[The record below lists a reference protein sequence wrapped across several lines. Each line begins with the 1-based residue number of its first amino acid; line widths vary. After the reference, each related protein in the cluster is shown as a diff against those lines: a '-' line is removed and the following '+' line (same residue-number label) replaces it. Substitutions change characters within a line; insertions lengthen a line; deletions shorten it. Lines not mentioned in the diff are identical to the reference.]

1 MGDAMQW
8 IYQPRLERGEGDKGG
23 DEKCKVVSAEL
34 FIQGKSR
41 SLYRSIIAQ
50 YDETGGQQW
59 MAPAQGSIYN
69 IY

>member
-8 IYQPRLERGEGDKGG
+8 ICQPRLEREEGDKGG

-41 SLYRSIIAQ
+41 SLYKAESYKRHWSCKV
-50 YDETGGQQW
+50 
-59 MAPAQGSIYN
+59 
-69 IY
+69 